1 MHRTP
6 LDAEA
11 PEDPPVRPKRKAR
24 FYWWGHGVKKQ
35 STFRCELCDYAVAV
49 SSPREYGRKRYTH
62 CKRYHGGEGL
72 PGRRRFR
79 ASEYVNPIKG
89 ARSKSSWIC
98 PVCPQ
103 GMLDSIRSALSR
115 SAVFEAKRRHKD
127 LHHPKVS
134 LAKWKSLRQ
143 PRAGGNV
150 AAIRVT
156 ICNRELAKHFR
167 DDAQHRVEG
176 FEKFVWPRPAAFV
189 KKRIARV

>member
-1 MHRTP
+1 M
-6 LDAEA
+6 
-11 PEDPPVRPKRKAR
+11 
-24 FYWWGHGVKKQ
+24 
-35 STFRCELCDYAVAV
+35 
-49 SSPREYGRKRYTH
+49 
-62 CKRYHGGEGL
+62 
-72 PGRRRFR
+72 
-79 ASEYVNPIKG
+79 
-89 ARSKSSWIC
+89 
-98 PVCPQ
+98 CPQ

-176 FEKFVWPRPAAFV
+176 FEKFVWPRPAAYL
-189 KKRIARV
+189 KKRIVRVKFRTAWTCLKCGLCFLAPCGASEAYFKDLQPGTRCKVQEAAPHKPLARTELWCRNHPGTHGIQEPVLLSIFTTARAILGGERVQS